1 METPMDDTRD
11 HDRQRSGDDRL
22 GMNEPITRRDF
33 VNAALVAGGGLW
45 LHGRV
50 PAGAPA
56 DPTAN
61 GTLADPWT
69 GYGGVGDYARS
80 NGNTFDVMN
89 AAHAIRDRTF
99 ESKLAGAID
108 TGETYDLLVVG

>member
-1 METPMDDTRD
+1 VSSHDGGDDT
-11 HDRQRSGDDRL
+11 
-22 GMNEPITRRDF
+22 
-33 VNAALVAGGGLW
+33 AGGTT
-45 LHGRV
+45 
-50 PAGAPA
+50 A
-56 DPTAN
+56 DQ
-61 GTLADPWT
+61 WT

-108 TGETYDLLVVG
+108 TGEIYDLLVDGQSVVAHQGSAMFPVPKKGGYVA